1 MYNWPHFYDVPDYLH
16 DTDLEEVQE
25 IYGVVDS
32 PPIADYSAKFWIFA
46 EYLMKRDWLEPPSN
60 PTNVLNLCTYVLQKI
75 EEYSQLLLTLYK
87 TS

>member
-1 MYNWPHFYDVPDYLH
+1 
-16 DTDLEEVQE
+16 
-25 IYGVVDS
+25 
-32 PPIADYSAKFWIFA
+32 
-46 EYLMKRDWLEPPSN
+46 MKRDWLEPPSN